1 MQSRN
6 KRRDSILKKG
16 GLQSNKAR
24 RVSFSSKVNCKFFNK
39 NEAMPSSPLPTRK
52 RTSTSPRRQR
62 DEETEEVEDKENQA
76 PSNIAR
82 SRRTSMKSGSANTT
96 AAQAILED
104 EVLTMPLKGSFHSSL
119 DDDSM
124 GSFYT
129 TPSRSSFGAAGD
141 LTRRFLDESMDL
153 TQVAIADDLSSSS
166 PPRRQHSSPSSP
178 PLSRTIILNESLD
191 LTGIATDAFVFRSS
205 PSSPPDDGKREA
217 DETEERQPTPRRLAR
232 RRSVQG
238 RQRPSIGGR
247 ASISSSSSSL
257 PEDCTLV
264 FDTTMDMT
272 LSSAPDVDLRAMI
285 EHNDNGNEDDD
296 DDRKKD
302 AAAEHTLLLGTTM
315 DLTSVLDHHGRRDE
329 DDLEGQRAGEEDAG
343 RRAHQNNETQFTD
356 DTMDLTM
363 TSTNHRAKRRV
374 SAYSE
379 DEDEEVAAGVGEE
392 ETATCDATMDLTAVM
407 EATMDL
413 TSSLPSS
420 PDCLLRAKLRDAILL
435 PEVERKQWGCDTLA
449 ELTKPTELHAKELED
464 QIPSNSRSKLSAD
477 LSRAVT
483 KKSVI
488 QAQSV
493 VQLWSNDVEQ
503 SFNSALQLH
512 IQHLQAEHE
521 EVAVLIEQHKE
532 AAKERLALVRRHTE
546 EKQDL
551 FDILQGLGLWQL
563 RSYGQCEVSFLFK
576 ARAPLRPHV
585 LSLQLAPMQQTDP
598 DLPRAITKAWL
609 APEGAAGADGRHQQ
623 MDSFVLGLVKGTNVQ
638 SLLQRLTC
646 MGQLRAVL
654 EEVTFRLGRVE
665 LLLADLACVER
676 LSPHVSVE
684 RRLVAGDPAVRLVF
698 SLLDRGAK
706 FALDFHGLH
715 FGFPH
720 SELRWTLSAGFG
732 PVDDASISRL
742 VAAHTAAPT
751 HGLLSRLSRALLRL

>member
-1 MQSRN
+1 M
-6 KRRDSILKKG
+6 KKG

-76 PSNIAR
+76 PSNISR
-82 SRRTSMKSGSANTT
+82 GRRTSMKSGSANTT

-129 TPSRSSFGAAGD
+129 TPSSRSSFGAAGD

-166 PPRRQHSSPSSP
+166 SPPRRQHSPSSP

-217 DETEERQPTPRRLAR
+217 DETEERQPAPRRLAR

-247 ASISSSSSSL
+247 ASISSSSASL

-285 EHNDNGNEDDD
+285 VHNDNGNEDDEDDD

-379 DEDEEVAAGVGEE
+379 DEDEEVAAGMGEE

-420 PDCLLRAKLRDAILL
+420 PGALPPRASLSSRP
-435 PEVERKQWGCDTLA
+435 PESVCSRVCVQSWAPTV
-449 ELTKPTELHAKELED
+449 ELTHRVSCNP
-464 QIPSNSRSKLSAD
+464 
-477 LSRAVT
+477 
-483 KKSVI
+483 
-488 QAQSV
+488 
-493 VQLWSNDVEQ
+493 
-503 SFNSALQLH
+503 FY
-512 IQHLQAEHE
+512 
-521 EVAVLIEQHKE
+521 VA
-532 AAKERLALVRRHTE
+532 
-546 EKQDL
+546 
-551 FDILQGLGLWQL
+551 
-563 RSYGQCEVSFLFK
+563 
-576 ARAPLRPHV
+576 
-585 LSLQLAPMQQTDP
+585 
-598 DLPRAITKAWL
+598 
-609 APEGAAGADGRHQQ
+609 AAGAW
-623 MDSFVLGLVKGTNVQ
+623 
-638 SLLQRLTC
+638 LT
-646 MGQLRAVL
+646 
-654 EEVTFRLGRVE
+654 
-665 LLLADLACVER
+665 R
-676 LSPHVSVE
+676 LSAAGQAKRRHSAARGREEAVGSHSSTPTPCACLHVGCARMHCSVFDPCGCE
-684 RRLVAGDPAVRLVF
+684 QAKKTDREWGGFAALFRAATPWPSSPSPQSFMQRSWRTRSPPTAGPSFRRVR
-698 SLLDRGAK
+698 
-706 FALDFHGLH
+706 
-715 FGFPH
+715 
-720 SELRWTLSAGFG
+720 T
-732 PVDDASISRL
+732 
-742 VAAHTAAPT
+742 TT
-751 HGLLSRLSRALLRL
+751 TTTT